1 MLHCHSNLAVRTWE
15 EYIFSLILFIS
26 YYQHFIQYYGQY
38 SDYGQYS
45 KAFRFR
51 RTVSFDRWCE
61 MTDLKA
67 VSLADEFDRFRRFCH
82 ILSRFVTFSLQNG
95 TWEELSHLLVINPE
109 CL

>member
-1 MLHCHSNLAVRTWE
+1 MLHCHSNLAVGTWE

-26 YYQHFIQYYGQY
+26 YYHDFIQYYGK
-38 SDYGQYS
+38 YS

-51 RTVSFDRWCE
+51 RTVRFDRWCE

-82 ILSRFVTFSLQNG
+82 ILSRFVTFPLQNG
-95 TWEELSHLLVINPE
+95 TWEELSHILLINPE